1 MNKIP
6 PISPNANNFSNF
18 DRRNSHN
25 NQNFNDS
32 SKDSKERQNFL
43 DTIQQILKKQSEE
56 HNNDSTNTIT
66 NRYTTA
72 QILTPTNPYGS
83 GNGENNRFD
92 RHTQEQ
98 SAIIEKD
105 GRSNTAAH
113 NGGFTQL
120 LGEKDERSK
129 DESRRSRSESR
140 ESGAVGKG
148 SQNIT
153 RLSNAEAY
161 TTTTERS
168 RLYELEIKHK
178 QALNAYKEPY
188 RQNLLSTIEN
198 NLQYITD
205 NPNIDSIKKVNK
217 LLNVFKQ
224 NFPESKH
231 DIAKIEKQLAP
242 LKKKYLPQKTKENT
256 HKSKS
261 KSNDDF
267 EIGM

>member
-83 GNGENNRFD
+83 GNGENNRLD

-98 SAIIEKD
+98 STIIEKD
-105 GRSNTAAH
+105 GRSNTTAY

-120 LGEKDERSK
+120 FSEKDKR
-129 DESRRSRSESR
+129 SRRVGEGSE
-140 ESGAVGKG
+140 
-148 SQNIT
+148 NIT

>member
-1 MNKIP
+1 MNKIS

-18 DRRNSHN
+18 DGRNNHN
-25 NQNFNDS
+25 NQNFKDL
-32 SKDSKERQNFL
+32 SKDSKEKQNFL
-43 DTIQQILKKQSEE
+43 DTIQQILKEQSEE
-56 HNNDSTNTIT
+56 YNNDSTNTIT
-66 NRYTTA
+66 NSDTTA
-72 QILTPTNPYGS
+72 QIRTPTNPYGI
-83 GNGENNRFD
+83 GNGENNRLD

-120 LGEKDERSK
+120 LGEKDKR
-129 DESRRSRSESR
+129 SRRVGEGSE
-140 ESGAVGKG
+140 
-148 SQNIT
+148 NIT
-153 RLSNAEAY
+153 RLRNAKAY

-168 RLYELEIKHK
+168 RLYGLETKHK
-178 QALNAYKEPY
+178 QTFNAYKEPY
-188 RQNLLSTIEN
+188 KQNLLSTIESY
-198 NLQYITD
+198 LQYIVD

-217 LLNVFKQ
+217 LLNIFKQ

-231 DIAKIEKQLAP
+231 NIAEAEKQLAP
-242 LKKKYLPQKTKENT
+242 LKKKYLPQKTKENI

-267 EIGM
+267 GIGM

>member
-18 DRRNSHN
+18 DGRNSHN
-25 NQNFNDS
+25 NQNFKDS

-43 DTIQQILKKQSEE
+43 DTIRQILKKQSEE

-92 RHTQEQ
+92 RYTQEQ

-105 GRSNTAAH
+105 GRSNTTAH

-120 LGEKDERSK
+120 LGEKDKR
-129 DESRRSRSESR
+129 SRRVGDG
-140 ESGAVGKG
+140 SG
-148 SQNIT
+148 NIT
-153 RLSNAEAY
+153 RLRNAKAY

-168 RLYELEIKHK
+168 RLYELETKHK
-178 QALNAYKEPY
+178 QTLNAYKKPY
-188 RQNLLSTIEN
+188 RQNLLSTIESY
-198 NLQYITD
+198 LQYIVD
-205 NPNIDSIKKVNK
+205 NPNIDSIKKVDK
-217 LLNVFKQ
+217 LLNIFKQ

-242 LKKKYLPQKTKENT
+242 LKKKYLSQKTKENI

-267 EIGM
+267 GIGM

>member
-18 DRRNSHN
+18 DGRNSHN
-25 NQNFNDS
+25 NQNFKDS
-32 SKDSKERQNFL
+32 SKDSKEKQNFL
-43 DTIQQILKKQSEE
+43 DTIQQILKEQSEE

-83 GNGENNRFD
+83 GNGGNNRLD
-92 RHTQEQ
+92 RRTQGQ

-105 GRSNTAAH
+105 GRSNTTAH

-120 LGEKDERSK
+120 LGEKDKR
-129 DESRRSRSESR
+129 SRRVGDGGGNLEAG
-140 ESGAVGKG
+140 SGK
-148 SQNIT
+148 IT
-153 RLSNAEAY
+153 RLRNAKAY
-161 TTTTERS
+161 TTATERS
-168 RLYELEIKHK
+168 RLYKLEVKYK
-178 QALNAYKEPY
+178 KAFNAYKEPY
-188 RQNLLSTIEN
+188 RQNLLSTIED
-198 NLQYITD
+198 NLQYVTD

-231 DIAKIEKQLAP
+231 NIAEAEKQLAP
-242 LKKKYLPQKTKENT
+242 LKKKYLPQKTKENI

-267 EIGM
+267 GIGM